1 MELIK
6 LLPDYYEKN
15 IHMNLLQNMLSQ
27 QAVLLEG
34 QLTDAVDQCFIETAT
49 DALSRYERILGL
61 KTDRSKTEEYR
72 RERIKAKMVSM
83 GTTTKAVVAFIAAC
97 YTGAEVEIT
106 EKFPEY
112 TIIVSLIENEGTIK
126 GIQDIE
132 KALLEVLPA
141 HLHLIF
147 CMIYRNVVRQQI
159 LYKASVT
166 FTMAFHP
173 RLNLS
178 VLYLNGTWLLDG
190 KRILNG
196 YDSSEQIDLYPAQVK
211 IRSAAAA
218 GIEETVCIRL
228 SGKAG
233 GIPETSERFQAG
245 GCAAQDTALAGQFKV
260 SSGAEQKHAVGEII
274 IHNMNI
280 LNGSWSLD
288 ADRTLNGGRCIL

>member
-34 QLTDAVDQCFIETAT
+34 ELTDAVNQCFIETAT

-72 RERIKAKMVSM
+72 RERIKAKIVSM
-83 GTTTKAVVAFIAAC
+83 GTTTKAVVAFIVAC
-97 YTGAEVEIT
+97 YTGAAVEIT

-112 TIIVSLIENEGTIK
+112 TVIVSLIESEGTIQDV
-126 GIQDIE
+126 QDIE

-147 CMIYRNVVRQQI
+147 YIIYRNMIRQQI

-166 FTMAFHP
+166 FTMAFYP

-190 KRILNG
+190 KRLLNG
-196 YDSSEQIDLYPAQVK
+196 YNSSERVDLYPAKAEFQL
-211 IRSAAAA
+211 AATAD
-218 GIEETVCIRL
+218 IKETVYVYLLGQADEMVR
-228 SGKAG
+228 
-233 GIPETSERFQAG
+233 TSAVFQARY
-245 GCAAQDTALAGQFKV
+245 CVDQDTV
-260 SSGAEQKHAVGEII
+260 SAEQIKVAAIAEQSLAAGEII
-274 IHNMNI
+274 VHNMNI

-288 ADRTLNGGRCIL
+288 TNRTLNGGRCIL